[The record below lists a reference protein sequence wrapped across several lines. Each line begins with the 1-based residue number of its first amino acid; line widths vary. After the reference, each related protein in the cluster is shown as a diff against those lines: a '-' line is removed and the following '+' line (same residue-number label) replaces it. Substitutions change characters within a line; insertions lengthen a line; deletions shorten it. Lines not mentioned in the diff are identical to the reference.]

1 MPTEENDRD
10 PSLEFTTA
18 ATTYHMASITSS
30 HFAPPLAVIPLL
42 RWTSK
47 PNMRSF
53 VGGEQTGVTRLLGPR
68 QLFHDHSDAQMYTR
82 R

>member
-47 PNMRSF
+47 PNIRSF
-53 VGGEQTGVTRLLGPR
+53 LGGDQMGVTRL
-68 QLFHDHSDAQMYTR
+68 QHVNFFQDQSDAQIYIR